1 MSETHYQLPDHVRRI
16 IDREGET
23 EFTPPSFERWLGR
36 LQMLRTLASMGAFM
50 LVWLVAYGAGIG
62 WEASTVRG
70 IAAALVF
77 HFFAWAVGL
86 FIFGELYDVEV
97 KRARVALE
105 ERERERARR
114 IEQYYRERLRAQGI
128 LDGSTE
134 QDNGLVP
141 SLGGFGDAGGH
152 DAVTTVLPTTSYAAP
167 EPQRYAA

>member
-1 MSETHYQLPDHVRRI
+1 MTEIHYELPDHVRRI

-36 LQMLRTLASMGAFM
+36 LQMVRTLASMGAFM
-50 LVWLVAYGAGIG
+50 LVWLVAYSAGIG
-62 WEASTVRG
+62 WEGSTIRG
-70 IAAALVF
+70 IVAALVF
-77 HFFAWAVGL
+77 HFFAWAMGL

-128 LDGSTE
+128 LDDSSE
-134 QDNGLVP
+134 QDGGMVP
-141 SLGGFGDAGGH
+141 PAYAESGGSAGGS
-152 DAVTTVLPTTSYAAP
+152 VTSMQSGSSYATP